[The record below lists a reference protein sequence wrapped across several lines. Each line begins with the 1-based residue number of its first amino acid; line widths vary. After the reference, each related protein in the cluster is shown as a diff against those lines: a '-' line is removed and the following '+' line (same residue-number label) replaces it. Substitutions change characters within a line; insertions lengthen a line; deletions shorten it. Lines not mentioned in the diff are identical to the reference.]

1 MFKLFS
7 KLVCKPHRGQIKRV
21 AEKGGNSPEK
31 GIVSVPFW
39 SSTHTLSQVA
49 PCFPPLFTMIALG
62 PRALQQRA
70 VSMEKPRKVRHHEEG
85 TLVWIITII
94 ALTAKANSH
103 E

>member
-1 MFKLFS
+1 M
-7 KLVCKPHRGQIKRV
+7 

-31 GIVSVPFW
+31 GIVSVPFQ

-70 VSMEKPRKVRHHEEG
+70 VSMEKPRKARHHEEG

-94 ALTAKANSH
+94 ALTAKAPPMNKTIITPVL
-103 E
+103 